1 MTLCNKKNIVILG
14 AALILPMLIA
24 LIFMPDGATIFMEQR
39 CITCH
44 RFRGEGGAAGP
55 DLTDVGKRRSTLW
68 LFRQIQVPRSH
79 NPASRMPSFE
89 HLGYLETWSLISYL
103 KS

>member
-1 MTLCNKKNIVILG
+1 MRLCNRKNIFILG
-14 AALILPMLIA
+14 AALSLPVVIA
-24 LIFMPDGATIFMEQR
+24 LIFMPGGETIFREQR
-39 CITCH
+39 CDTCH
-44 RFRGEGGAAGP
+44 RFRGVGGMAGP
-55 DLTDVGKRRSTLW
+55 DLTDVSKRRGTVW
-68 LFRQIQVPRSH
+68 LFRQIRDPRSH